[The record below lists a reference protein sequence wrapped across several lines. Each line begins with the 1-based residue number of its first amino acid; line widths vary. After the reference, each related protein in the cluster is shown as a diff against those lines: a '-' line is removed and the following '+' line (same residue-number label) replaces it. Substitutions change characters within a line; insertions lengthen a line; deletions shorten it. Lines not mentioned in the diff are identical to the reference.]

1 MKPLEGLC
9 FSNALQDTRRAFD
22 PLLHEGLL
30 DFYAIASATD
40 NVGLAVRRYDLAN
53 VGGLPA
59 RRDLRLIFPE
69 IEHPT
74 TCIIGGPSP
83 DVRDLAN
90 DGLSV
95 HVLEVHDV
103 LPDHF
108 GSDRMESR
116 ASIESIDK
124 QIIVGIQ
131 PS

>member
-1 MKPLEGLC
+1 MKPLEGLF

-22 PLLHEGLL
+22 PLLHESLL
-30 DFYAIASATD
+30 DFDAVASTTND
-40 NVGLAVRRYDLAN
+40 VGLAVRRYDLAN

-59 RRDLRLIFPE
+59 RRDLGLIFPE

-108 GSDRMESR
+108 GSDRMENR
-116 ASIESIDK
+116 AAFESVGK
-124 QIIVGIQ
+124 QIVVGIQ